1 MIKEALGDRS
11 ISNGLFVWHPRNQY
25 PVGHNSPIRFQIV
38 KGMPFSIKEGQGNSE
53 TGGGKEDR
61 YLCLQIQMLSQ
72 RDKFRKKIHM
82 SVESVKIVNRKSLP
96 TSI

>member
-1 MIKEALGDRS
+1 MIKEVLCDRS
-11 ISNGLFVWHPRNQY
+11 ISNGLFIWHPRNQY
-25 PVGHNSPIRFQIV
+25 TVGHNSTIRFQIV
-38 KGMPFSIKEGQGNSE
+38 KGMSFFIKEGQSNSE
-53 TGGGKEDR
+53 MGGGKEDR

-96 TSI
+96 MSI